1 MGDTVFNSNIEN
13 NIAVLDKLTRAE
25 ESFDII
31 KRIIKISNKKTA
43 IYFIDGLLKDDI
55 MEKLMEFFYSIA
67 DDSNLKS
74 ADSFME
80 NCVPYVEVNKSQN
93 SEEIITSLLSGIAL
107 IAIDGI
113 DEIILLDTRT
123 YPQRETAEPLSDKV
137 LRGSSDAFTEIFIH
151 NCVLIRRRIRDKN
164 LTITALQAGKK
175 THTDIALVYM
185 KDKVDQKLLAT
196 ITKRI
201 KSITSDG
208 ITMTQ
213 QDFVEALIKQKWIN
227 PFPKVKYTERPDTT
241 SATVLK
247 GNIAIIVDNS
257 PSAILIPTSVFDL
270 MEEADDYYF
279 PPVTGT
285 YLRLSRYLITL
296 LSLIITPLWLLG
308 NQHPDLVP
316 QVLQFTLVDEQ
327 QNLPIFWQ
335 LIIVEI
341 AIDGLRLASISTP
354 EMLSTTVGIIGGI
367 ALSEFAVDSGFA
379 CTETI
384 LYMAFVTIANY
395 TQPSQ
400 ELSYSVKFMRIILL
414 VLTEIFSVF
423 GFIAGLILIFVL
435 LATNKTLSG
444 KSYLYPLIPFKGK
457 ALLQKLIRVKR

>member
-1 MGDTVFNSNIEN
+1 MFNSNIEN
-13 NIAVLDKLTRAE
+13 NIAVLDHITRAE
-25 ESFDII
+25 ENFDII
-31 KRIIKISNKKTA
+31 KRLIKINNKKSA

-55 MEKLMEFFYSIA
+55 MEKLMEFFYSITQ
-67 DDSNLKS
+67 DSYLKS

-80 NCVPYVEVNKSQN
+80 NCIPYVEVNKSSDEN
-93 SEEIITSLLSGIAL
+93 EIVTALLSGIAL
-107 IAIDGI
+107 MTIDGI
-113 DEIILLDTRT
+113 DEIILIDTRT
-123 YPQRETAEPLSDKV
+123 YPQRDTAEPLNDKV

-164 LTITALQAGKK
+164 LTITAMQAGKK

-185 KDKVDQKLLAT
+185 KDKVDKKLLDT
-196 ITKRI
+196 IIKRI
-201 KSITSDG
+201 KSIKATG
-208 ITMTQ
+208 ITMSQ
-213 QDFVEALIKQKWIN
+213 QDFVEVLIKQKWIN

-241 SATVLK
+241 AATVLK

-257 PSAILIPTSVFDL
+257 PTAILIPTSVFDL

-285 YLRLSRYLITL
+285 YLRISRYIITL
-296 LSLIITPLWLLG
+296 MSLIITPLWLLS
-308 NQHPDLVP
+308 NQNPEFVP
-316 QVLQFTLVDEQ
+316 EFLKFTLVDEPQ
-327 QNLPIFWQ
+327 QLPLFWQ

-379 CTETI
+379 STETI

-400 ELSYSVKFMRIILL
+400 ELSYSIKFMRIILL
-414 VLTEIFSVF
+414 ILTELFSLI
-423 GFIAGLILIFVL
+423 GFIAGLILIFIL

-444 KSYLYPLIPFKGK
+444 KSYLYPLIPFNGK
-457 ALLQKLIRVKR
+457 ALLQKLIRVKRND

>member
-1 MGDTVFNSNIEN
+1 VFNSNIEN
-13 NIAVLDKLTRAE
+13 NIAVLDHITRAE
-25 ESFDII
+25 ENFDII
-31 KRIIKISNKKTA
+31 KRLIKINNKKSA

-55 MEKLMEFFYSIA
+55 MEKLMEFFYSITQ
-67 DDSNLKS
+67 DSYLKS

-80 NCVPYVEVNKSQN
+80 NCIPYVEVNKSSDEN
-93 SEEIITSLLSGIAL
+93 EIVTALLSGIAL
-107 IAIDGI
+107 MTIDGI
-113 DEIILLDTRT
+113 DEIILIDTRT
-123 YPQRETAEPLSDKV
+123 YPQRDTAEPLNDKV

-164 LTITALQAGKK
+164 LTITAMQAGKK

-185 KDKVDQKLLAT
+185 KDKVDKKLLDT
-196 ITKRI
+196 IIKRI
-201 KSITSDG
+201 KSIKATG
-208 ITMTQ
+208 ITMSQ
-213 QDFVEALIKQKWIN
+213 QDFVEVLIKQKWIN

-241 SATVLK
+241 AATVLK

-257 PSAILIPTSVFDL
+257 PTAILIPTSVFDL

-285 YLRLSRYLITL
+285 YLRISRYIITL
-296 LSLIITPLWLLG
+296 MSLIITPLWLLS
-308 NQHPDLVP
+308 NQNPEFVP
-316 QVLQFTLVDEQ
+316 EFLKFTLVDEPQ
-327 QNLPIFWQ
+327 QLPLFWQ

-379 CTETI
+379 STETI

-400 ELSYSVKFMRIILL
+400 ELSYSIKFMRIILL
-414 VLTEIFSVF
+414 ILTELFSLI
-423 GFIAGLILIFVL
+423 GFIAGLILIFIL

-444 KSYLYPLIPFKGK
+444 KSYLYPLIPFNGK
-457 ALLQKLIRVKR
+457 ALLQKLIRVKRND